1 MRAEDYE
8 QMAAQLRAAAT
19 QYPLWC
25 EENTTERATFNLMGN
40 FRVSCLPSQPAIN
53 ALASRLQKG
62 PTKYQRHR
70 SKQRQG

>member
-1 MRAEDYE
+1 MRTKDYK

-25 EENTTERATFNLMGN
+25 EENATERATFNLLGN
-40 FRVSCLPSQPAIN
+40 FKVSCLPSQPAIN

-62 PTKYQRHR
+62 PTKYKAYR
-70 SKQRQG
+70 SKQQQG

>member
-1 MRAEDYE
+1 MKAKDYE

-25 EENTTERATFNLMGN
+25 DENTTERATFNLMGN

-53 ALASRLQKG
+53 ALANKLQKG
-62 PTKYQRHR
+62 PTKYKNHHAKHR
-70 SKQRQG
+70 RG

>member
-1 MRAEDYE
+1 MKAKDYE

-25 EENTTERATFNLMGN
+25 DENTTERATFNLMGN

-53 ALASRLQKG
+53 ALANKLQKG
-62 PTKYQRHR
+62 PIRYKNFRAKHR
-70 SKQRQG
+70 RG